1 MRKIGLLTLLMT
13 ILISTS
19 SCTPRIEINADNC
32 AGWERI
38 DAWAD
43 RKVLSRDTKE
53 QIATHNK
60 FGEKACGWEKP
71 TRPKN

>member
-1 MRKIGLLTLLMT
+1 MRKIGLATLAIA

-19 SCTPRIEINADNC
+19 NCTMRVDVNADNC

-43 RKVLSRDTKE
+43 RGVISRDLKE

-60 FGEKACGWEKP
+60 FGEKTCDWK
-71 TRPKN
+71 RPKR